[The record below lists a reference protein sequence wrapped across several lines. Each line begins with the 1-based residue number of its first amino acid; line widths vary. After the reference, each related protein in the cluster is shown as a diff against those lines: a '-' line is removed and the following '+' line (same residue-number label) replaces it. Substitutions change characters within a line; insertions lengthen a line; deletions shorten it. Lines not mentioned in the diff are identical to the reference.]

1 MRHPE
6 TQTTADEW
14 LATLRAVVQSQREVL
29 GQLDAL
35 SLRQGALIDAGEGEA
50 LLVLLAEREA
60 FVSDAVARARA
71 VDELRARAPALD
83 ALQGQEVRAMLDGL
97 AMLAQQVAERDA
109 QDAQRL
115 RGVMNRVAEEVA
127 GSVKARSALSSYAPA
142 RADTPRFQDT
152 QG

>member
-1 MRHPE
+1 MSNEKDANP
-6 TQTTADEW
+6 DGW
-14 LATLRAVVQSQREVL
+14 LATLHAMVEAQRAVL

-60 FVSDAVARARA
+60 FVNDAVARAAAIDEHRA
-71 VDELRARAPALD
+71 SAPSLSGAV
-83 ALQGQEVRAMLDGL
+83 AHEVGVMLDGL
-97 AMLAQQVAERDA
+97 AALARQVAERDA
-109 QDAQRL
+109 ADARRL
-115 RGVMNRVAEEVA
+115 RDVQDRIAAEVA

-142 RADTPRFQDT
+142 NEPAPRFQDT